1 MHVSVIFRPGWA
13 AAADLWPP
21 LGLLSTVRHFA
32 FACCFCLLLWQHLH
46 LHSTMSIEKLRIRAV
61 YISNL
66 LPLNSYRKFF
76 YTCRKFKIS
85 YSTCNI
91 VVSMG
96 NCFSKHEYLSGKK
109 NATLIIRLGVLHM
122 FTVGEPDCYFY
133 WQSTAWNSC
142 LDNKHAV
149 LLLWHINDKKKFF
162 NTRIRYRKK
171 AFFFSKVN

>member
-1 MHVSVIFRPGWA
+1 MHVSVICRPGWA

-46 LHSTMSIEKLRIRAV
+46 LHSTTSIEKLRIRAV

-66 LPLNSYRKFF
+66 LDLNSYRKFF

-109 NATLIIRLGVLHM
+109 MPPWLFGSVFCICLPWENPIATSTDSQQRETFVLITNM
-122 FTVGEPDCYFY
+122 QFCFY
-133 WQSTAWNSC
+133 GTET
-142 LDNKHAV
+142 
-149 LLLWHINDKKKFF
+149 IKKNFQYTYK
-162 NTRIRYRKK
+162 I
-171 AFFFSKVN
+171 S